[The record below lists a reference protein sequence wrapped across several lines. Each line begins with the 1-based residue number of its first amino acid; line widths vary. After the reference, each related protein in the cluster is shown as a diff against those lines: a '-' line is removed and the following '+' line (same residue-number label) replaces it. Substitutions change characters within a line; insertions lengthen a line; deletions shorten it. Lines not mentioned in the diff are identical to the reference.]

1 MREKLELKIIITV
14 LVMLLIGVVIAGAMT
29 MLIEKV
35 NSLRN
40 YKRKFKDHG

>member
-29 MLIEKV
+29 MLIEKS
-35 NSLRN
+35 NSLQY